1 MINAYSSMIL
11 NFNCYSMYDLYNYNK
26 RNRQNWTTEEKKIL
40 PPSSRE
46 GGEKEGKELMNI

>member
-1 MINAYSSMIL
+1 
-11 NFNCYSMYDLYNYNK
+11 MYDLYNYNK

-46 GGEKEGKELMNI
+46 GGEKERKELMNI